1 MYKRLKLWRV
11 IISVTFLVLLTLT
24 ILDVEF
30 GVTALGRLLVETQ
43 LVPAILVGA
52 AGWIVLWVLLTLSFG
67 RIYCSTVCPM
77 GTLQDAAAWLGVK
90 SKPTSKKRY
99 QYHPS
104 VNAKRLPIPII
115 VGVCLFLGFS
125 IVVEYTDPFYI
136 YSRMVYVFMHVFSI
150 AIGSIFAALIV
161 LFGVSGVAFMRGR
174 LICNTI
180 CPIGGLL
187 GLLSRN
193 PIYRVDINT
202 DKCIHCGKCEDVCK
216 SECINLHTCV
226 VDNTRCVMC
235 QNCTAICPNDAIV
248 VRRGKYKL
256 ATPLMRR
263 AMQCEGGHDGKTSH
277 ISATKSN

>member
-1 MYKRLKLWRV
+1 MYRQLRRWR
-11 IISVTFLVLLTLT
+11 IIWSVTFLVLLTLT
-24 ILDVEF
+24 ILDVKF
-30 GVTALGRLLVETQ
+30 GLTFVGQILMDTQ
-43 LVPAILVGA
+43 LAPAILIGA

-67 RIYCSTVCPM
+67 RIYCSSVCPL
-77 GTLQDAAAWLGVK
+77 GTMQDAAGRIGVWC
-90 SKPTSKKRY
+90 KPAAKKRY
-99 QYHPS
+99 RYHPS

-136 YSRMVYVFMHVFSI
+136 YNRMWYVVMHITTIALGSI
-150 AIGSIFAALIV
+150 AAAAIV
-161 LFGVSGVAFMRGR
+161 FLAINSVAFWRGR

-216 SECINLHTCV
+216 SECINLRTCV

-235 QNCTAICPNDAIV
+235 FDCCAICPNDAIT
-248 VRRGKYKL
+248 VRRGKYRL
-256 ATPLMRR
+256 STPLMRR
-263 AMQCEGGHDGKTSH
+263 AMQFSKDDKLQPKT
-277 ISATKSN
+277 